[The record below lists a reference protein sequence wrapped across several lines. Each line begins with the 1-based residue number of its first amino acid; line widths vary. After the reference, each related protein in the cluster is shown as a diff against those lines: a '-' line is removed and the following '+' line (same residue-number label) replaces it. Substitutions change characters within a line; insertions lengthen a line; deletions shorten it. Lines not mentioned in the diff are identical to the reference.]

1 MGRKLGRLVAPLAI
15 AGLACVHATAAEP
28 KSLALMDFELIDEM
42 RSFSTE
48 QARWEVDR
56 RIVLI
61 TNELAKEL
69 EGRGMYRVLDHA
81 PAA

>member
-48 QARWEVDR
+48 QAR
-56 RIVLI
+56 
-61 TNELAKEL
+61 
-69 EGRGMYRVLDHA
+69 
-81 PAA
+81 